1 MKTMEYEIVDTLS
14 ASQLETDDL
23 ISIDNEIVKVISIAD
38 GLDDSFILET
48 ENDFGETNLIIVDY
62 DDKFDLYMLM

>member
-1 MKTMEYEIVDTLS
+1 MKTMEYQIVDKLS
-14 ASQLETDDL
+14 ASQLEVDDL

-48 ENDFGETNLIIVDY
+48 EDDFNETNLIIVDY

>member
-23 ISIDNEIVKVISIAD
+23 ISIDNEVVKVISIAD